1 MLSEQKNELSCF
13 NLHFK
18 LNTHFKYGYKFVLW
32 CWKIFV
38 MIHKCWS
45 HAEILWIRV
54 SIIHAKEKTKRRA
67 NLPLVFFGS
76 TEEGKSQKLK
86 KAIIVGKYITT
97 ILLFSRYL
105 FLQFIRGGK
114 SSMTR
119 GCTIPQRI
127 MTCPSENCST
137 LWLENDTGNIK
148 PYLILR
154 HFP

>member
-1 MLSEQKNELSCF
+1 MDINLSYDAEKNS
-13 NLHFK
+13 
-18 LNTHFKYGYKFVLW
+18 
-32 CWKIFV
+32 V

-54 SIIHAKEKTKRRA
+54 RIIHAKEKKTKRRA

-86 KAIIVGKYITT
+86 KDIIVGKYITT

>member
-1 MLSEQKNELSCF
+1 MLLSEQKNELSCF

-32 CWKIFV
+32 CWKNFV

-86 KAIIVGKYITT
+86 KAIIVGKYITA
-97 ILLFSRYL
+97 ILLFFSVP
-105 FLQFIRGGK
+105 FL
-114 SSMTR
+114 
-119 GCTIPQRI
+119 
-127 MTCPSENCST
+127 T
-137 LWLENDTGNIK
+137 LYKGRKKFNDTWMYHTSTDNDLSERK
-148 PYLILR
+148 L
-154 HFP
+154 